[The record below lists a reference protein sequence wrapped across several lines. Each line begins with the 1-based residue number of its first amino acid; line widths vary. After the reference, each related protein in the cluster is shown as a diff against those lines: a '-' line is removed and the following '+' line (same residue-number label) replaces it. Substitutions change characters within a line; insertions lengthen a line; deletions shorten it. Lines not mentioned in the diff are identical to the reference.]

1 MYNRNVL
8 GKRNIEKQIDVL
20 GKMMLK
26 ETIVWLAKA
35 NGVKTV

>member
-8 GKRNIEKQIDVL
+8 GKRDIEEQIDT
-20 GKMMLK
+20 MMLK